1 MLQNLVVR
9 TCKTLAEEDLDESS
23 VPNVIVAVQEILS
36 RIFIEMYNQQDTEER
51 CFSDS
56 LNELPEHNEVNG
68 KKVRALSLDLIKV
81 CVNFT

>member
-1 MLQNLVVR
+1 
-9 TCKTLAEEDLDESS
+9 
-23 VPNVIVAVQEILS
+23 
-36 RIFIEMYNQQDTEER
+36 MYNQQDTEER

-81 CVNFT
+81 CNNFT